1 MVIKHRQVLQTGVM
15 QASLPPSNTILANM
29 PVVTSPS
36 GKIVS
41 AYCDWLWD
49 YRSHVASNKGEGVLY
64 FNKEPYLSNPG
75 ILQDVRYLLW
85 ILINRHFEINQFHSV
100 SAYLNWSSVFHHL
113 SRYCLEEGIDIG
125 TCLSEEAIF
134 VKFVESHCPSS
145 RKSTAVTIFKILFS
159 LHAGLVGCQMFD
171 IYHSNFGTLT
181 EPSEEEQT
189 LVVPSR
195 LLCHGIKTTKKII
208 SDFTQH
214 LVNLKQ
220 FTLKLHREA
229 AGFSE
234 AQELQHQAKIAPKLF
249 NNMVDRY
256 GLRYL
261 SECYNWD
268 SAASFGRYLSEVQF
282 SCKTL
287 VHIYSGMRDDEA
299 YSLLPGCLREEWV
312 DGELGYWLHGITTK
326 GYGRKQPAA
335 WVTSVDIR
343 QAINACEGIC
353 NWIKKACGIKR
364 TIPLFSNISHF
375 TFALAHKRTK
385 PNEAD
390 NKLANLTHVT
400 FNRIF
405 NSPEFIITKED
416 SVEVQFIEYT
426 RNWDIENV
434 YVTGAQW
441 NFTTHQFRRS
451 LAYYGIESGLIRYSS
466 LHEQL
471 QHIRMR
477 MTTHYSKGGKAAN
490 SLIGHSQFHFKHEL
504 KRVSSIVQA
513 LDYVKT
519 ILLSDEKIY
528 GGHGKHVERN
538 IKPLGRDQ
546 ILQNRQKTVEHVQAG
561 LIAYTSR
568 ATGGCMSA
576 NACHRHLI
584 HPFSACTGC
593 ADAVLIPSRI
603 RLAIATFKNFI
614 TSLHPNS
621 PEHISATHELELTV
635 DLMHRQNIQLT

>member
-1 MVIKHRQVLQTGVM
+1 
-15 QASLPPSNTILANM
+15 
-29 PVVTSPS
+29 
-36 GKIVS
+36 
-41 AYCDWLWD
+41 
-49 YRSHVASNKGEGVLY
+49 
-64 FNKEPYLSNPG
+64 
-75 ILQDVRYLLW
+75 
-85 ILINRHFEINQFHSV
+85 
-100 SAYLNWSSVFHHL
+100 
-113 SRYCLEEGIDIG
+113 
-125 TCLSEEAIF
+125 
-134 VKFVESHCPSS
+134 
-145 RKSTAVTIFKILFS
+145 
-159 LHAGLVGCQMFD
+159 
-171 IYHSNFGTLT
+171 
-181 EPSEEEQT
+181 
-189 LVVPSR
+189 
-195 LLCHGIKTTKKII
+195 
-208 SDFTQH
+208 
-214 LVNLKQ
+214 
-220 FTLKLHREA
+220 
-229 AGFSE
+229 
-234 AQELQHQAKIAPKLF
+234 
-249 NNMVDRY
+249 
-256 GLRYL
+256 
-261 SECYNWD
+261 
-268 SAASFGRYLSEVQF
+268 
-282 SCKTL
+282 
-287 VHIYSGMRDDEA
+287 MRDDEA